1 MTSKSHKALMKVSK
15 RRQRVVEK
23 LRDMYDLLAAIR
35 DMIDET
41 LIDTKQV
48 IKANDEEI
56 AKAMID
62 STEDSP

>member
-1 MTSKSHKALMKVSK
+1 M
-15 RRQRVVEK
+15 VEK